1 MTITVNQETIND
13 AKSNGNPRAI
23 NFKITNV
30 KLRNG
35 QSFSPEKR
43 GVTLV
48 VGPNNCGKST
58 LLREIRANASNSEL
72 LRKPDNKI
80 VNSLSFEK
88 TGSETDLLAWI
99 CERSTIRL
107 DRYGSFLPRPNGA
120 QIPVD
125 PILDSWTT
133 SKTLGDLADLGFFF
147 ADAPTRFNFSSS
159 AERRALLNDPP
170 SHALHW
176 LEDSTEKLTILQ
188 SATKR
193 IFGVDLT
200 LDSIART
207 VNLRIG
213 KSDVEPPRVDNVT
226 LEYKMSISSLALVD
240 EQGDGFKSVIGQLAP
255 LISGNYKVAIID
267 EPEAFLHPPQA
278 YDYGAELGRMATD
291 LDLQIIISS
300 HNKSFVTGLL
310 SSNCPMTIVRMQR
323 ERNSQTFFE
332 FDNSNVAE
340 IQNEPAIRYS
350 NLLEGMFHKVVVL
363 AEAERDCAY
372 YAAALQHSRNLPDGL
387 KPSDVLFVP
396 TGGKDGMPS
405 ACQALSKLGV
415 PSIVS
420 VDLDLWANTDTV
432 EKIAK
437 AKGHTLSKEMRTNL
451 NRVRS
456 ALASGS
462 GKIEIESY
470 LENLKALLTDLPA
483 EVTASE
489 IRKKSNSLLHQEDS
503 PSKKLKLSGIS
514 QFRGEQ
520 RQAAISLQQEL
531 LQFGIVVVEVGEL
544 ESLAPEISARKG
556 KEWLRIAFNDGCI
569 ENAASQGHIDY
580 LLKAISILESEA
592 SKPNE
597 NALTNPS
604 NTAIPILDTHPD

>member
-1 MTITVNQETIND
+1 MTINKETID
-13 AKSNGNPRAI
+13 AAKLNGNPRAI
-23 NFKITNV
+23 NFKITKV
-30 KLRNG
+30 ELRNG
-35 QSFSPEKR
+35 QSFTPEKS

-58 LLREIRANASNSEL
+58 LLREIHANSSNSEN
-72 LRKPDNKI
+72 LRKQDNKI
-80 VNSLSFEK
+80 VKSLSFEK
-88 TGSETDLLAWI
+88 SGNKTDLLAWI
-99 CERSTIRL
+99 CERSTIQHH
-107 DRYGSFLPRPNGA
+107 RYGSFLSKPDGA
-120 QIPVD
+120 ETLLD
-125 PILDSWTT
+125 PILDNWTT

-147 ADAPTRFNFSSS
+147 ADAPTRFKFSSS

-188 SATKR
+188 SATKS
-193 IFGVDLT
+193 IFGIDLT
-200 LDSIART
+200 LDSLART

-278 YDYGAELGRMATD
+278 YDYGAELGRMAAD

-372 YAAALQHSRNLPDGL
+372 YAAALQHSRNIPDDL

-420 VDLDLWANTDTV
+420 VDLDLWANTNTV
-432 EKIAK
+432 ERIVE

-451 NRVRS
+451 SRVHS
-456 ALASGS
+456 ALAGGS
-462 GKIEIESY
+462 GKVEKESY
-470 LENLKALLTDLPA
+470 LESLKALLSDLPA
-483 EVTASE
+483 KVSASE
-489 IRKKSNSLLHQEDS
+489 IRKKSNLLLQQEDS
-503 PSKKLKLSGIS
+503 PSKKLKLSGVG

-520 RQAAISLQQEL
+520 RQAALSLQQEL

-556 KEWLRIAFNDGCI
+556 KEWLRKAFNDGCI
-569 ENAASQGHIDY
+569 ENAASQGHIDS
-580 LLKAISILESEA
+580 LLKAISILVGEA
-592 SKPNE
+592 SRPNE
-597 NALTNPS
+597 KALTKPS
-604 NTAIPILDTHPD
+604 SSVPYP